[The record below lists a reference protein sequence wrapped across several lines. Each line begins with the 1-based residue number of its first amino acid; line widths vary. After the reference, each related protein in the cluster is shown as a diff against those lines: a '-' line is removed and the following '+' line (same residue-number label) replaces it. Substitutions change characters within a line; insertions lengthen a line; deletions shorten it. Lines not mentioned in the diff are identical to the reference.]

1 MALGVIHAAQDAGLN
16 VPTDVEVLGFDNT
29 RLALMVR
36 PQLSTVVQPMYDIV
50 Q

>member
-29 RLALMVR
+29 PCINGSSAAFNSC
-36 PQLSTVVQPMYDIV
+36 STDV
-50 Q
+50 